1 MNLKQRIKK
10 LLVDYEKPKRR
21 PLSLVLPILKTPIIF
36 SKRTF
41 FNFKNLVN
49 LNLAQHKIKVL
60 LPWAVA
66 RHQSVLMRKL
76 GDVDQ
81 RLQRQKITN
90 LKMAVKEINNL
101 VIKPGEVFS
110 FWYLVGL
117 PKKSRGYVGGML
129 LSNGQVIEGVG
140 GGLCQLSN
148 LLYWLFLHSPVKVV
162 ERHHHSMDVFPDSGR
177 ILPFG
182 SGATVFYNYVDLRI
196 KNTSKKTLQLNLWL
210 TDTLLKGQILSDKKS
225 EYKYSILEKD
235 HYFVKYKDKYFRYN
249 KIFRIVKKNGV
260 LIKEEE
266 IMENFAPVL
275 YNINRSEMEIKGY
288 KFLDIEGL

>member
-1 MNLKQRIKK
+1 MNLEQRIKK
-10 LLVDYEKPKRR
+10 ILVEYEKPKRKA
-21 PLSLVLPILKTPIIF
+21 LSLILPILKTPIIF

-49 LNLAQHKIKVL
+49 FNLARHKTKDR
-60 LPWAVA
+60 LPCVIA
-66 RHQSVLMRKL
+66 RHQSVIMRKL
-76 GDVDQ
+76 GGVDQ
-81 RLQRQKITN
+81 RLQKQKVTN
-90 LKMAVKEINNL
+90 LKMAVKKINNII
-101 VIKPGEVFS
+101 IKPGEVFS

-117 PKKSRGYVGGML
+117 PKRSRGYVDGML
-129 LSNGQVIEGVG
+129 LSNGKVIEGVG

-148 LLYWLFLHSPVKVV
+148 LLYWLFLHAPIKVV

-182 SGATVFYNYVDLRI
+182 SGATVFYNYVDLKI
-196 KNTSKKTLQLNLWL
+196 KNISSQTLQLNLWL

-249 KIFRIVKKNGV
+249 KIFRTIKKDGI
-260 LIKEEE
+260 LIGEEE

-275 YNINRSEMEIKGY
+275 YNVDQDVMRVKGY
-288 KFLDIEGL
+288 KFLDL

>member
-1 MNLKQRIKK
+1 MNLEQRIKK
-10 LLVDYEKPKRR
+10 LLVEYEKPKRR
-21 PLSLVLPILKTPIIF
+21 ALSLVLPILKNPIIF
-36 SKRTF
+36 SRRLTV
-41 FNFKNLVN
+41 NFKNLVSP
-49 LNLAQHKIKVL
+49 NLARHKSKDS
-60 LPWAVA
+60 LPCVIA
-66 RHQSVLMRKL
+66 RHQSVMMRKL

-117 PKKSRGYVGGML
+117 PKKSKGYVGGVL
-129 LSNGQVIEGVG
+129 LSNGQVIEGIG

-177 ILPFG
+177 VLPFG
-182 SGATVFYNYVDLRI
+182 SGATVFHNYVDLKI
-196 KNTSKKTLQLNLWL
+196 KNTSKQTLQLNLWL
-210 TDTLLKGQILSDKKS
+210 TDTLLKGQILSDKRN
-225 EYKYSILEKD
+225 EYKYSIFEED
-235 HYFVKYKDKYFRYN
+235 HYFVKYKNKYFRYN
-249 KIFRIVKKNGV
+249 NIFREIKKEGV
-260 LIKEEE
+260 VVKEEK

-275 YNINRSEMEIKGY
+275 YNVNREQMEDNGY